1 MSEESIHEADLLKRL
16 ERWTEKPPSRLE
28 IEDLLQDVTFNQIV
42 ESVQRLLGY
51 IEYQR

>member
-1 MSEESIHEADLLKRL
+1 MSEESIREADLLKRL

-28 IEDLLQDVTFNQIV
+28 IEDLLQDASFNQIV
-42 ESVQRLLGY
+42 ITVQRLLGY